1 MKSNQNLDAD
11 GRPYNRGLLIASLLI
26 GGFLTVLTETILNN
40 GLADI
45 ARSLSITTATAQWLS
60 TGYMLTMGIMVPVSA
75 FLLNRFNSRNLYL
88 VALVIF
94 IIGTSIAFVAS
105 NFPIL
110 LIGRLIQAASVGIIM
125 PFMRNIM
132 LLIFPVEKRGLA
144 MGLTGIVI
152 ALAPAFG
159 PTLSGWIVMH
169 YSWHYIFGALLPVS
183 VLVLILAFF
192 GMRKILK
199 TSNPELDIRSVA
211 YSTVGFGGILYGF
224 STVAVGDKLISGA
237 AILIGLI
244 GVLLLILRQKGLTT
258 PMLDMSVFR
267 SFTFTLTTVLTSLAS
282 MALLGL
288 QLLLPLYLQDAFHIP
303 ALTVGLIMLPGAL
316 VMGAI
321 TPISGLLFDKFGIK
335 LLSIIGFGVYT
346 GALIAFALMGPNT
359 STFAMTVTYMV
370 WMGGISLML
379 MQLVTAG
386 VNDLSMDK
394 IPDGN
399 AINSMGQQVFA
410 SFSTAASISLI
421 TLVAAGNPQL
431 SNSAATLLGY
441 HYAFYFLIFT
451 GAIGLV
457 GSFFLKK

>member
-1 MKSNQNLDAD
+1 MKTNQSLDAD

-40 GLADI
+40 GLSDI
-45 ARSLSITTATAQWLS
+45 ARSLSITTTTAQWLS
-60 TGYMLTMGIMVPVSA
+60 TGYMLTMGIMVPISA
-75 FLLNRFNSRNLYL
+75 FLLNRFSSRSLYL
-88 VALVIF
+88 VALLIF
-94 IIGTSIAFVAS
+94 IIGTTIAFIANS
-105 NFPIL
+105 FTTL
-110 LIGRLIQAASVGIIM
+110 LIGRLIQAAAVGIIM

-132 LLIFPVEKRGLA
+132 LLIFPAKQRGLA

-159 PTLSGWIVMH
+159 PTLSGWIVMN

-183 VLVLILAFF
+183 GLVLILAFF

-199 TSNPELDIRSVA
+199 TSQPELDILSVI
-211 YSTVGFGGILYGF
+211 YSTIGFGGILYGF
-224 STVAVGDKLISGA
+224 STVTSGNRIISGA
-237 AILIGLI
+237 SVALGLI
-244 GVLLLILRQKGLTT
+244 GVLLLVLRQNNLKT
-258 PMLDMSVFR
+258 PMLDMTVFK

-288 QLLLPLYLQDAFHIP
+288 QLLLPLYLQNAFHIP

-335 LLSIIGFGVYT
+335 VLAIIGFAVYT
-346 GALIAFALMGPNT
+346 SALITFANMGANT

-386 VNDLSMDK
+386 VNDLSMKK

-399 AINSMGQQVFA
+399 AINSMGQQIFA
-410 SFSTAASISLI
+410 SFSTAASISLV
-421 TLVAAGNPQL
+421 TLVAASRPQL
-431 SNSAATLLGY
+431 SADAATLLGY

-451 GAIGLV
+451 GVIGFI